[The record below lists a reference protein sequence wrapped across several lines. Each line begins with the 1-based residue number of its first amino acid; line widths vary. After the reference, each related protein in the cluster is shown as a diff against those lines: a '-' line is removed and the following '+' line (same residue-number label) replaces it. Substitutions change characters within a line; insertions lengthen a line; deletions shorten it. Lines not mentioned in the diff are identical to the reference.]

1 MTTGHG
7 LNRANQRAG
16 RGTRGVVHRLVCLA
30 LLGLTIAGCDHG
42 VVPPAAGSL
51 DSVPV
56 PTSEATPEA
65 GVAVPEA
72 HCGDWDTLADSGLV
86 YQNNV
91 WGKGDIA
98 DYEQCLLTRGLDGA
112 TEYGWRWRWPR
123 GNGRVKSYPEVIYGQ
138 KPWDAESST
147 SVLPARIEAIREL
160 SIDYAVEQSAEG
172 IYNLAYDIW
181 VTSANPP
188 TPDTITHEVMIW
200 MDRTF
205 ESQPRRFHAGEVVV
219 DDIVFDLYLRPAFH
233 AGSGADYIA
242 FVSREPRLG
251 GVVDIMA
258 FLGYLV
264 DHDHVPA
271 DHYVAAV
278 ELGNEVIE
286 GTGELW
292 LQRYRVT
299 ADGESAE

>member
-1 MTTGHG
+1 MTRVHG
-7 LNRANQRAG
+7 LNRARQRVG
-16 RGTRGVVHRLVCLA
+16 RNARGVVHRLACLV
-30 LLGLTIAGCDHG
+30 LLGLTIAGCDHEVG
-42 VVPPAAGSL
+42 PPAAVGV
-51 DSVPV
+51 DSSPV
-56 PTSEATPEA
+56 RPSEAIPEA
-65 GVAVPEA
+65 EVAVPEA
-72 HCGDWDTLADSGLV
+72 QCGDWDTLADSGLV

-98 DYEQCLLTRGLDGA
+98 DYEQCLLTRRRDGA

-123 GNGRVKSYPEVIYGQ
+123 GNGQVKSYPEVIYGQ

-147 SVLPARIEAIREL
+147 SVLPARIEAIGEL
-160 SIDYAVEQSAEG
+160 SIAYAVEQSAQG
-172 IYNLAYDIW
+172 TYNLAYDIW
-181 VTSANPP
+181 VTSTNPP

-219 DDIVFDLYLRPAFH
+219 DGIAYDLYLRPAFH

-242 FVSREPRLG
+242 FVSREPRLS
-251 GVVDIMA
+251 GVVDVMA

-264 DHDHVPA
+264 EHDHVPA

-292 LQRYRVT
+292 LRRYQVT
-299 ADGESAE
+299 ADWEPAE